1 MKPAKQEPKMIYL
14 IRLRLKSG
22 RTKLVRTEK
31 LTNLRLNVQ
40 ASRLEEFDGKTWL
53 PR

>member
-1 MKPAKQEPKMIYL
+1 MIYL
-14 IRLRLKSG
+14 IRIKAKNG

-31 LTNLRLNVQ
+31 ETKLRLNIL
-40 ASRLEEFDGKTWL
+40 ASRLEEFDGEAWN